1 MEQRHSVASNRNPI
15 RQYRFAASSPGSRQ
29 QHGDDLFGNVSYPFC
44 NGNPSEIRKRP
55 LKTSR
60 LSRAS
65 VAHGLRVLLNLG
77 RAAPRFKRG
86 DASIG
91 HFPGMHERCARQPR
105 ADDAADGG
113 KVRMRR
119 KVRKTKGLKQGAR
132 VIKLSSADFEEDA
145 PIACQ

>member
-1 MEQRHSVASNRNPI
+1 MEQRHSVAPNRNPI

-44 NGNPSEIRKRP
+44 NGNPSEIRKWP

-77 RAAPRFKRG
+77 CAAPRFKPR
-86 DASIG
+86 DAGIG
-91 HFPGMHERCARQPR
+91 PSPAR
-105 ADDAADGG
+105 
-113 KVRMRR
+113 M
-119 KVRKTKGLKQGAR
+119 TGAR
-132 VIKLSSADFEEDA
+132 DSPALMTRLMAARSACEEKSVKPKA
-145 PIACQ
+145 